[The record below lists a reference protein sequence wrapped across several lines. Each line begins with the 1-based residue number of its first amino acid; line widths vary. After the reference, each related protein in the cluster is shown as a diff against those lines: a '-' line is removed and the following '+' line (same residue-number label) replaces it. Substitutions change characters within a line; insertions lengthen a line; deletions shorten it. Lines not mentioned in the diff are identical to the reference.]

1 MQGLRVQPSQ
11 RATQLLNDDRATS
24 RGRPVQR
31 VSEAV
36 ACRVGCCRSSA
47 RVCVAPQQQCASP
60 GLQLHSSSAHS
71 GALERTLARVDRF

>member
-36 ACRVGCCRSSA
+36 ACGVGCCRSSGSC
-47 RVCVAPQQQCASP
+47 VCGTATAVC
-60 GLQLHSSSAHS
+60 
-71 GALERTLARVDRF
+71 LARAATSLVLRS